1 MFNDCRAFVWGDGK
15 VLEMD
20 GGDGCTTLGMF
31 LLPLNCMLKM
41 VKVVKF
47 YVNFTIVFKKEN

>member
-1 MFNDCRAFVWGDGK
+1 MFNGYRAFVWGDGK

-41 VKVVKF
+41 V
-47 YVNFTIVFKKEN
+47 NFRFILPQ